1 MNVRVQIKTNWK
13 NMQLSMIFRLRTLKN
28 RSFRQVSSVWR
39 HAFALYLFAMIGLLV
54 YSLSS
59 SAFSA
64 DLSSVAP
71 PSCLC
76 FIYFIFLLVYLY
88 KLRVWFLLPPF
99 IFVGFFLFTFFFFV
113 FPVSF
118 SFFCWYFQLL
128 SVPVFIYYFAHSL
141 LSILRD
147 EVRMKR

>member
-99 IFVGFFLFTFFFFV
+99 IFVCFFLFTFFFL
-113 FPVSF
+113 SF
-118 SFFCWYFQLL
+118 LF
-128 SVPVFIYYFAHSL
+128 HSL
-141 LSILRD
+141 SFVDIFNYYLFLFLFTTSPILYLAY
-147 EVRMKR
+147 